1 MGRCLPFSKLGT
13 VCRAAAAK
21 TGHDLAIEQNER
33 DEVNTVT
40 LRIPTISCGHCLM
53 TIKREASLVTGVQFV
68 GGDIASKTA
77 TFQVASDV
85 ALANLKKALEQA
97 GYAPA

>member
-1 MGRCLPFSKLGT
+1 
-13 VCRAAAAK
+13 
-21 TGHDLAIEQNER
+21 
-33 DEVNTVT
+33 
-40 LRIPTISCGHCLM
+40 M